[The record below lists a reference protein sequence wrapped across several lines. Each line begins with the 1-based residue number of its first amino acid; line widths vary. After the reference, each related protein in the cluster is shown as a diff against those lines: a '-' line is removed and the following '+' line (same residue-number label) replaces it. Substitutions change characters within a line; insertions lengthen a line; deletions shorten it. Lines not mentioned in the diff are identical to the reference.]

1 MRRVRRHLQ
10 QEPLCRLRAHRSCDS
25 RSGLSRS
32 AAPQVHLR
40 AQQQH
45 GGLLEPGHVLGLLED
60 RRHSL
65 PGRQRLAYMYTLQSI
80 RSASLS
86 AFPFVCVSLSLSL
99 CLSRCVSVCLC
110 LTHTPAG
117 AGTYFRTQ
125 ALYNAKTKL
134 YVLWANA
141 VGCLKATCPNATCAA
156 YAMVRFQCSA
166 QCG

>member
-1 MRRVRRHLQ
+1 
-10 QEPLCRLRAHRSCDS
+10 
-25 RSGLSRS
+25 
-32 AAPQVHLR
+32 
-40 AQQQH
+40 
-45 GGLLEPGHVLGLLED
+45 
-60 RRHSL
+60 
-65 PGRQRLAYMYTLQSI
+65 MYTLQSI

-86 AFPFVCVSLSLSL
+86 LPLPLCVSLSLSL
-99 CLSRCVSVCLC
+99 CLSVCLC

-156 YAMVRFQCSA
+156 YAMVRFQCSVP
-166 QCG
+166 CG

>member
-1 MRRVRRHLQ
+1 MRSPCFLLGQHFQGDYFFFHHTAGDNMIVLDSDQ
-10 QEPLCRLRAHRSCDS
+10 MDRA
-25 RSGLSRS
+25 S
-32 AAPQVHLR
+32 AVVA
-40 AQQQH
+40 
-45 GGLLEPGHVLGLLED
+45 
-60 RRHSL
+60 
-65 PGRQRLAYMYTLQSI
+65 
-80 RSASLS
+80 
-86 AFPFVCVSLSLSL
+86 VCLSLSL
-99 CLSRCVSVCLC
+99 CLSVCLC

-156 YAMVRFQCSA
+156 YAMVRFQCSV